1 VRHREALGPG
11 SARTRG
17 CSARGVLDMTRRPYG
32 LICPISLA
40 SEILEPR
47 WTIQIL
53 TELWNGSTRF
63 NDIRKGLGN
72 ISTALLSKRLKE
84 MEALGLVERV
94 KDKATG
100 SIDYFR
106 TEKAINLE
114 PAMNALAEWAQCNIK
129 ADIALGGADAW
140 TVMWVLR
147 RMIVLA
153 EFPRQR
159 AVMRFRFRDDPPPP
173 PHYWL
178 VIEPGAAL
186 PELCVQDPGRDVD
199 LYVETGSVTLGA
211 IIEGRSSIAREKE
224 RGSLFLSGD
233 PGLVRSIDRWL
244 RTSVY
249 AAFEGIDQLS

>member
-1 VRHREALGPG
+1 
-11 SARTRG
+11 
-17 CSARGVLDMTRRPYG
+17 MTRRPYG

-40 SEILEPR
+40 CEILEPR

-63 NDIRKGLGN
+63 NDIRKGVGN
-72 ISTALLSKRLKE
+72 ISTALLSRRLKE

-94 KDKATG
+94 EDKATG
-100 SIDYFR
+100 AIDYFR

-114 PAMNALAEWAQCNIK
+114 PAMNALAEWAQCNIE
-129 ADIALGGADAW
+129 ADIALSGADASAI
-140 TVMWVLR
+140 MWVVR

-153 EFPRQR
+153 ELPRRR
-159 AVMRFRFRDDPPPP
+159 AVIRFHFRDDPPPKY

-178 VIEPGAAL
+178 VVEPGADF
-186 PELCVQDPGRDVD
+186 PEICSLDPGRDVD
-199 LYVETGSVTLGA
+199 LYVETGAVSLGA
-211 IIEGRSSIAREKE
+211 IIEGRSSIEREKE
-224 RGSLFLSGD
+224 RGGLFLSGD
-233 PGLVRSIDRWL
+233 PGLARSMDRWL